1 MATFEWIFDTAF
13 NQKLAPGALSTDV
26 LTNIMDH
33 IKEVTRKNNCHN
45 SFINQLTCTIWK
57 FHSSTDLKSRL

>member
-45 SFINQLTCTIWK
+45 SFINQLTCTI
-57 FHSSTDLKSRL
+57 